1 MAAPS
6 DRHLSTASGQ
16 VLDRLGFAML
26 VTRPDG
32 LVIEAN
38 ESARQL
44 AEQAFGAWPDPATC
58 CGFFGCRRREPLARH
73 CLSELASRS
82 DQPLP
87 EMRIDLQPERPTDS
101 VWVTAARAAASGS
114 PVVIHLRPAEV
125 GDRRRRTR
133 PHWMSGPTLRIGALG
148 KTWIQ
153 TEETTIEGHW
163 LLQRPGHLLKYLVCQ
178 RGRPAHVDEIAEAL
192 WPKAGIDG
200 RNSVRYFVHS
210 LRNLL
215 EPSRQPRSPS
225 AFIVSVQGTY
235 ALDPRVE
242 VDLDRFEELAGAGFA
257 ASRSSAEGTDALP
270 LMEGAMDVYRGD
282 LFQEEPFA
290 TWAFPER
297 SRLRAL
303 ALRTLQTLVEGHRR
317 RGDSAAALDCLE
329 RFADLWPLDADVQ
342 RSLIALYLQNGRHD
356 ESKRHYT
363 AFRNRLIEEF
373 GEEPDFELSDL
384 SRAAG

>member
-1 MAAPS
+1 MADPPS
-6 DRHLSTASGQ
+6 GRHLSTASGQ

-44 AEQAFGAWPDPATC
+44 ADQAFGGWPDPATC
-58 CGFFGCRRREPLARH
+58 CRFFGCRSREPLARH

-82 DQPLP
+82 HQPLP
-87 EMRIDLQPERPTDS
+87 EMRVDLQGERPTDS
-101 VWVTAARAAASGS
+101 VWVTAARTAASGS

-125 GDRRRRTR
+125 GDRRQRTR
-133 PHWMSGPTLRIGALG
+133 PHWMSGPTLRIRALG

-153 TEETTIEGHW
+153 TEETTIEGQW
-163 LLQRPGHLLKYLVCQ
+163 LLQRPGQLLKYLVCQ

-192 WPKAGIDG
+192 WPRAGVAG

-210 LRNLL
+210 LRKLL
-215 EPSRQPRSPS
+215 EPSREPRSPS

-235 ALDPRVE
+235 ALDPRVD
-242 VDLDRFEELAGAGFA
+242 VDLDRFEELAGAGVTA
-257 ASRSSAEGTDALP
+257 ARSTAEGADALP
-270 LMEGAMDVYRGD
+270 LLEGAMDLYRGD
-282 LFQEEPFA
+282 LFEEERFSS
-290 TWAFPER
+290 WAFAER
-297 SRLRAL
+297 GRLRAL
-303 ALRTLQTLVEGHRR
+303 ALRTLNTLVEEHRR

-329 RFADLWPLDADVQ
+329 RFAETWPLDGDVQ
-342 RSLIALYLQNGRHD
+342 RSLITLYLQQGRHD

-363 AFRNRLIEEF
+363 AFRNRLLEQF
-373 GEEPDFELSDL
+373 GEEPDFQLTDL
-384 SRAAG
+384 R